1 MFAIWLN
8 LCPQTPR
15 LLFLA
20 MVSYLLKIVWIR
32 RWITNVHIILLTLA
46 AVTGSPM
53 HCQCSSYQ
61 LPVRRGDHHIV
72 ERSRAITQSKNQN
85 DLPTGRYHWRAVAPA
100 PWQSVCIASCPSS
113 LDNICSGG
121 LTRVPA
127 RQTTNLAISREAERD
142 KGNTAPHLH
151 RPVPPCPTP
160 LPRSHAG
167 SVESRVMAMAGRSHY
182 DHITI

>member
-1 MFAIWLN
+1 MWKGLGQS
-8 LCPQTPR
+8 PSQR
-15 LLFLA
+15 
-20 MVSYLLKIVWIR
+20 IR
-32 RWITNVHIILLTLA
+32 TIYQQAVIT
-46 AVTGSPM
+46 GGQSDP
-53 HCQCSSYQ
+53 
-61 LPVRRGDHHIV
+61 LPGN
-72 ERSRAITQSKNQN
+72 RSALQ
-85 DLPTGRYHWRAVAPA
+85 VA
-100 PWQSVCIASCPSS
+100 SS

-151 RPVPPCPTP
+151 RPVSPCPTP